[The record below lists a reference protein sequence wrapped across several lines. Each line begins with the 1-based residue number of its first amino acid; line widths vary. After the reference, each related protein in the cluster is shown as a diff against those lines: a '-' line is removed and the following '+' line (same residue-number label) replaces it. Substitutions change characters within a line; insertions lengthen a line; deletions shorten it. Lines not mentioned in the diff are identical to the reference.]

1 MIKISFVITKQQ
13 VDLDL
18 QPVDDA
24 EGVKRTIII
33 NTDAELAEWEI
44 IDMLNREVESCLKL
58 FLGETFNYVIPRLP

>member
-33 NTDAELAEWEI
+33 NTDAELAEWKI
-44 IDMLNREVESCLKL
+44 IDMLNKEVESSLKL